1 MLLLFLVLQPGQISW
16 NPTYS
21 KKHSLPFGDR
31 ALFELL
37 GDLFPGQPIE
47 ASYVPAYELEEA
59 LLPDSTS
66 ETVANYLLIRGYA
79 MYDEYETE
87 AMLRMAEAGSHVFMT
102 GLDLGG
108 TMADTLNIHTEM
120 QLFQGEDLFADAD
133 TLRLNFEHPDLHTEN
148 GFAMRPGEND
158 LHIVISDSA
167 QGIEVLGRNSEG
179 NPVFVQKRVGKGA
192 IYFHCVPLAFT
203 NYYLLPGN
211 NDGYISRCFSY
222 LPVAPVYWDEYYKVG
237 RQGAHTPIRV
247 LLNAPALKTA
257 LILLVS
263 LVLLYM
269 LFQSKRRQRIIP
281 VIKPFENSTLQFV
294 GTVARLYYN
303 RGEHTSL
310 AKKKV
315 MYFMERLRIKYQTP
329 VDFMNEESIQAIS
342 ARSGVDEAVTRAVFR
357 YSHHLR
363 MAAHVTEKEL
373 IDYNKQVEAFW
384 KKAR

>member
-1 MLLLFLVLQPGQISW
+1 MLIVFLLLQPGQVSW

-21 KKHSLPFGDR
+21 KKHTLPFGDR

-37 GDLFPGQPIE
+37 GDLFPGQPVE
-47 ASYVPAYELEEA
+47 ATYIPAYELEGKIA
-59 LLPDSTS
+59 PDSTS
-66 ETVANYLLIRGYA
+66 ETAANYLLIREYA
-79 MYDEYETE
+79 LYDEHDTK
-87 AMLRMAEAGSHVFMT
+87 AMLHMAEAGSHIFMT
-102 GLDLGG
+102 GTELGG
-108 TMADTLNIHTEM
+108 TMKDTLGIHTEM
-120 QLFQGEDLFADAD
+120 QLFQGGDLFADPD

-158 LHIVISDSA
+158 LHIVIPDSVE
-167 QGIEVLGRNSEG
+167 GIDVLGRNSEG
-179 NPVFVQKRVGKGA
+179 DPVFVQKRIGKGA
-192 IYFHCVPLAFT
+192 VYFHCVPLAFT

-211 NDGYISRCFSY
+211 NSGYISRCFSY

-237 RQGAHTPIRV
+237 RQGAATPIRV
-247 LLNAPALKTA
+247 LLINPALKTA
-257 LILLVS
+257 LILTLS
-263 LVLLYM
+263 LVLVYM

-329 VDFMNEESIQAIS
+329 VDFLDEDSIQAIS
-342 ARSGVDEAVTRAVFR
+342 ARAGVGEAVTRAVFK

-363 MAAHVTEKEL
+363 MATHVTEKEL
-373 IDYNKQVEAFW
+373 IEYNKQVEEFW
-384 KKAR
+384 KQAR